1 MRIKIL
7 IVSCFLA
14 AACLALALRGAWA
27 EADAADGTR
36 YRVSLR
42 KVSHVLEPA
51 RPDSP
56 HEDCDY
62 LRAKGKV
69 QLCAPAEYGDAP
81 FSMLCSVF
89 TLMLAALLLALASG
103 TVTVVSPYRAK
114 GLGAQLAGASFI
126 AALLGTVLAQA
137 AMSRALAVLE
147 GLPMQFGGL
156 AFNSAWTAIGLLL
169 FAAGLSTTSTM
180 LGHH

>member
-1 MRIKIL
+1 MRVKLLIL
-7 IVSCFLA
+7 SCLVG
-14 AACLALALRGAWA
+14 AACLAVSLYGPWA

-42 KVSHVLEPA
+42 KVSHVTDPA

-89 TLMLAALLLALASG
+89 TLVFCALGLALASG
-103 TVTVVSPYRAK
+103 TVAIVSPYRAK
-114 GLGAQLAGASFI
+114 GLGAQLAGGSFI

-137 AMSRALAVLE
+137 SMPRALAVLD
-147 GLPMQFGGL
+147 GLPMQFGGT
-156 AFNSAWTAIGLLL
+156 AFSAAWCAIGLLL

>member
-1 MRIKIL
+1 MRITLLIL
-7 IVSCFLA
+7 SCFLA
-14 AACLALALRGAWA
+14 AACLGVSLHGAWA
-27 EADAADGTR
+27 EAEATDGTR

-42 KVSHVLEPA
+42 KVSHVLDPA
-51 RPDSP
+51 RPGSP

-81 FSMLCSVF
+81 FSMLCSAF
-89 TLMLAALLLALASG
+89 TLVLAALGLALASG
-103 TVTVVSPYRAK
+103 TLAVVSPYRAK
-114 GLGAQLAGASFI
+114 GIGAQLAGASFI

-137 AMSRALAVLE
+137 AMSRALAVLD
-147 GLPMQFGGL
+147 GLPMQFCGL
-156 AFNSAWTAIGLLL
+156 AFGAAWCAIGFLL